1 MIGCNLNGREVL
13 HNDPDILQIAPYHNT
28 NIDSKTQMVACKNFA
43 EMYTLGGAKA
53 IVHDDVTWQR
63 WRKLLWNASFNTVC
77 AITDI
82 DSGAIQDSDALE
94 TLIRPAMRDII
105 AIAQASGVAL
115 PEELEDEMVMF
126 TPKEAR
132 LRPSMQVDAR
142 KQSPMEIETIL
153 GNPLRVARSLGIQA
167 KTLEVL
173 YGILKVMQWK
183 FLNLESA
190 R

>member
-1 MIGCNLNGREVL
+1 MIGCNLKGREVL

-28 NIDSKTQMVACKNFA
+28 NIDSETQMVVCKSFA
-43 EMYTLGGAKA
+43 EMYKLGGAKA

-82 DSGAIQDSDALE
+82 DSGAIQDLDALE

-105 AIAQASGVAL
+105 AIARASGVAL
-115 PEELEDEMVMF
+115 PDELEDEMARF

-132 LRPSMQVDAR
+132 LKPSMQVDASR
-142 KQSPMEIETIL
+142 KSPTEIETIL
-153 GNPLRVARSLGIQA
+153 GNPLRVARNLGV
-167 KTLEVL
+167 EGFV
-173 YGILKVMQWK
+173 W
-183 FLNLESA
+183 NS
-190 R
+190 